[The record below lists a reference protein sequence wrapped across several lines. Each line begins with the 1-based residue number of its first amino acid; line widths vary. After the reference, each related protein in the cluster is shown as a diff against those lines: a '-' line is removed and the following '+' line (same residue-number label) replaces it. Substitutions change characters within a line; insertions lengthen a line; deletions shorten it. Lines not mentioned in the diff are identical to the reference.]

1 MVVAV
6 FWSTEAVPL
15 EAASLLPVVLLPLLG
30 ILDTGTV
37 ARWRYYISTQS
48 RYVRRYNTYNL
59 YTGNTSPELTCS
71 S

>member
-37 ARWRYYISTQS
+37 ARWTDNISTQP
-48 RYVRRYNTYNL
+48 RYVRRYNTYNI
-59 YTGNTSPELTCS
+59 YTGNISPEPTCS